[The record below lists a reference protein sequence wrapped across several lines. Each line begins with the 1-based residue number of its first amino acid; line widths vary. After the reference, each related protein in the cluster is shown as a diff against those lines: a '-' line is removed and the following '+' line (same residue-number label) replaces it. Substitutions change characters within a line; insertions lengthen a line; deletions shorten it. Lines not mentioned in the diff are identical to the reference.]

1 MGFRVGN
8 LGIESRALVAPMAGI
23 TDAPFRRAVRRFA
36 PTPTYTEMAGSRE
49 LALGDPRAA
58 ARAGLDPAELSGAA
72 LAGVQIAGRE
82 PAAVAEAARMA
93 EAAGARLIDLNMGCP
108 AKKVTG
114 GLSGAA
120 LMRDEDLAASLVE
133 AAADAASVPVTV
145 KMRLGWGP
153 EDRTAPALARRVVA
167 AGARAVTVHGRT
179 RAQFYSGEA
188 DWRAVGAVVEAVD
201 VPVIVNGD
209 VTDAAAARAALAGSG
224 AAAVMVGRAM
234 QGRPWTA
241 AAIDAALAG
250 RPGPAIPEGRALA
263 EAVAEHYEDMLSH
276 HGAGIGLRRA
286 RKHLGWWLRGR
297 GLDALLAS
305 LMREEDPA
313 AVLGALRGPLAARLA
328 DAAPAR
334 ELAA

>member
-1 MGFRVGN
+1 MGFGVEN
-8 LGIESRALVAPMAGI
+8 LSIEARALAAPMAGI
-23 TDAPFRRAVRRFA
+23 TDAPFRRAVRRFG

-49 LALGDPRAA
+49 LLVGDRKAA
-58 ARAGLDPAELSGAA
+58 ARAGLDPEELSGAA

-82 PAAVAEAARMA
+82 PAPVAEAARRA
-93 EAAGARLIDLNMGCP
+93 EGAGARLIDLNMGCP

-120 LMRDEDLAASLVE
+120 LMRDEDLAASLIE
-133 AAADAASVPVTV
+133 AAAEAVSVPVTV

-153 EDRTAPALARRVVA
+153 EDRTAPSLARRAVA
-167 AGARAVTVHGRT
+167 AGAQAVTVHGRT
-179 RAQFYSGEA
+179 RAQFYKGSA
-188 DWRAVGAVVEAVD
+188 DWSAVRAVVEAVD

-209 VTDAAAARAALAGSG
+209 VTDAASARAALAASG
-224 AAAVMVGRAM
+224 AAAAMIGRRM

-241 AAIDAALAG
+241 AAIDAALSG

-263 EAVAEHYEDMLSH
+263 EAVAEHHEDMLSH
-276 HGAGIGLRRA
+276 YGSALGLRCA
-286 RKHLGWWLRGR
+286 RKHLGWWLAGR
-297 GLDALLAS
+297 GLDDLLKP

-313 AVLGALRGPLAARLA
+313 AVRAALLGPVADRLEA
-328 DAAPAR
+328 EAPAR